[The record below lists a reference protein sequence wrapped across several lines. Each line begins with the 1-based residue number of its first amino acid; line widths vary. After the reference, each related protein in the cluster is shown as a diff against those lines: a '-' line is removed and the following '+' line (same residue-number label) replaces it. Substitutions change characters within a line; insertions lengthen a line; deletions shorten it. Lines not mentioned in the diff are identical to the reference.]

1 MSDPRQAERGLIE
14 LNIISLEGLWLT
26 YWGNGGSA
34 DAFDFDADLYEIQD
48 APPFELNVLAWAMED
63 LEADFPN

>member
-1 MSDPRQAERGLIE
+1 MSDPRQAARGLIE
-14 LNIISLEGLWLT
+14 LNIITFEGLWVR

-34 DAFDFDADLYEIQD
+34 DAFDFDAHLYEIQE

-63 LEADFPN
+63 LEADFSH